1 MTATMTLATSIEL
14 VLLGLA
20 LLVAGGEL
28 LLRGAVGLAT
38 LARVTPAVIGLTV
51 VAAGTSVPELAVSL
65 LAAVRGSE
73 AVAVGNV
80 VGSNIFNL
88 TFILGLGALI
98 RPLTISG
105 NTIRLEYPAMA
116 LATLLGA
123 AACLDGS
130 IGRADGAAFLALYV
144 AFTAYLVVL
153 VRRRMNATEEGEF
166 RGEVAELTKTTPAR
180 GAGWVSLVLV
190 AAGVALLVGGAHSTV
205 TGAIE
210 LGRAWGLSERVIGLT
225 IVAGGTGLPEVVT
238 SLVSSVRGRDD
249 VAIGNVIGSNLFN
262 ILGTLG
268 IGGLIRP
275 IQVPEAIVRGDNL
288 WMIGLTLLLFPV
300 MLTGRRIGRPEGLGL
315 LAAYGLYLA
324 VLLGRPD
331 AG

>member
-20 LLVAGGEL
+20 LLVAGGEM

-98 RPLTISG
+98 RPLAISG
-105 NTIRLEYPAMA
+105 DTIRLEYPAMA

-130 IGRADGAAFLALYV
+130 IGRGDGAAFLGLYV

-166 RGEVAELTKTTPAR
+166 RGEVAELSKPTPAR
-180 GAGWVSLVLV
+180 GAGWLSLVFV